1 MTWHAF
7 FINKDMKNFIYTI
20 CFTTLLLAATST
32 DAVAGS
38 NRANLQA
45 HVNVSTVFNA
55 TLVSQAHMINITAA
69 DIARGYVDIDQATVL
84 NVQTNSR
91 DGYYL
96 NFEAGNH
103 PFSEI
108 WVMDQSRTTLLSNGN
123 GYIHQD
129 NTSSKETKRLSYRFI
144 LPKLLPPGSYD
155 WPLIV
160 SAVAN

>member
-1 MTWHAF
+1 MWHTF
-7 FINKDMKNFIYTI
+7 FINKDMKNFICTF
-20 CFTTLLLAATST
+20 CLTNLLLVMAAS
-32 DAVAGS
+32 DASAAS
-38 NRANLQA
+38 NRASLQA
-45 HVNVSTVFNA
+45 NVQVSTVFNA
-55 TLVSQAHMINITAA
+55 TLISQTPMINITGA
-69 DIARGYVDIDQATVL
+69 DIARGYVEIDQATVL
-84 NVQTNSR
+84 DVQTNSR

-96 NFEAGNH
+96 SFEAGPH

-108 WVMDQSRTTLLSNGN
+108 WVMDQNRTTLLSNGS

-155 WPLIV
+155 WPLQV